1 MFYEIFEK
9 KWFNYKPYITYSNEE
24 KIEVHL
30 TLRSVFNIKL
40 EATENIRKLRY
51 LDVLEEKILRLVQ
64 FYLIEDIYKCENQIN
79 KLNEDIIDP
88 DILKKIEAAGIDG
101 TMYKITGHKKLS
113 DNGFD
118 HIKGLLILNE
128 LHVLQME
135 SLKDRKHIPYISE
148 YEKEILS
155 EILNSLSFYIFGN
168 YQTMESIYRRK
179 IPIDFKYRR
188 ELKDAIED
196 SEIEISKVLYP
207 EKSHIHVDYL
217 KTEDLDLRKWKPKK
231 WFTRRYDLFRASYD
245 PYYFG
250 YIFNFQALMN
260 GFDRYS
266 LKKQI
271 EVGLANYCSIQIQL
285 KALYM
290 WLNNKKESTEYE
302 GIIWNYR
309 IRTLFSNKIYYD
321 VLIAKIFLI
330 DIKKDHF
337 YKENILNELE
347 RKVSENIKLEKYHIE
362 NDQPFTLSMESSYY
376 EPAKKNKEFL
386 EEAEK
391 VYNYKYNSLCCS
403 IKPDHMN
410 GDRAY
415 IPPSEPYDPNQA
427 ELIKFLLAKHELE
440 TVEIE
445 ALLQYNRTLNK
456 SRYENKYDKIFVK
469 SLCAYKTSCVLL
481 TDEEIWDA
489 YYMLPDDY
497 PDREKILNEIKK
509 AKVDLDPKEI
519 NKE

>member
-9 KWFNYKPYITYSNEE
+9 KWFNYKPYNTYSNEK
-24 KIEVHL
+24 KIDVLL

-40 EATENIRKLRY
+40 EATENIRELRY

-64 FYLIEDIYKCENQIN
+64 SDLIEDIYKCENEIN
-79 KLNEDIIDP
+79 KLNEDITDP
-88 DILKKIEAAGIDG
+88 DILEKIETAGIDG
-101 TMYKITGHKKLS
+101 TMHKITGHEKLS

-118 HIKGLLILNE
+118 HIKGLLLLNE

-135 SLKDRKHIPYISE
+135 SLKDRKRIPYISE
-148 YEKEILS
+148 YEKKVLS
-155 EILNSLSFYIFGN
+155 EILNILSISIFDN
-168 YQTMESIYRRK
+168 YQKMESIYRRK

-196 SEIEISKVLYP
+196 SEIENSKVLGP
-207 EKSHIHVDYL
+207 EKSHIQVDYL
-217 KTEDLDLRKWKPKK
+217 KTEDLDLRKWEPKK

-245 PYYFG
+245 PYYFA

-271 EVGLANYCSIQIQL
+271 EVGLANYCSIQVQL

-290 WLNNKKESTEYE
+290 RLNEKKELTEYE
-302 GIIWNYR
+302 EIIWNYR
-309 IRTLFSNKIYYD
+309 IRTLFSSKIYYD

-337 YKENILNELE
+337 YKDNILNELE
-347 RKVSENIKLEKYHIE
+347 RKVSKNIKLEKYHIE
-362 NDQPFTLSMESSYY
+362 NDQPFTLSLEPSYCELAMENR
-376 EPAKKNKEFL
+376 ERL

-403 IKPDHMN
+403 IKPDQMSV
-410 GDRAY
+410 DRAY
-415 IPPSEPYDPNQA
+415 IPPSDPYNPNQA
-427 ELIKFLLAKHELE
+427 EFIKFLLAKHELE

-456 SRYENKYDKIFVK
+456 
-469 SLCAYKTSCVLL
+469 
-481 TDEEIWDA
+481 
-489 YYMLPDDY
+489 
-497 PDREKILNEIKK
+497 
-509 AKVDLDPKEI
+509 
-519 NKE
+519 